1 MIDGWRLFDSIGASQ
16 FILESI
22 SYGRPV
28 EVSLVGAFDTEG
40 RGSRRDNELPLHRDG
55 DYSTDY
61 KDKID
66 YVCLFCVRA
75 GDATTLIDD
84 GSVVHEL
91 NLSENQGVIIDN
103 RACRHGRKG
112 TVGDRILLRIW
123 IEKQNPD

>member
-1 MIDGWRLFDSIGASQ
+1 MIDGWRLFDGIDASQ

-40 RGSRRDNELPLHRDG
+40 RGSRRDIELPLHRDG

-61 KDKID
+61 KGKID
-66 YVCLFCVRA
+66 YVCLFCVRS

-112 TVGDRILLRIW
+112 TVGDRILLRLW
-123 IEKQNPD
+123 IEKQDPD

>member
-1 MIDGWRLFDSIGASQ
+1 MIDGWRLFDGIDASQ

-40 RGSRRDNELPLHRDG
+40 RGSRRDIELPLHRDG
-55 DYSTDY
+55 DYSTVY

-66 YVCLFCVRA
+66 YVCLFCVRS

-84 GSVVHEL
+84 GSTVHEL

-112 TVGDRILLRIW
+112 TVGDRILLRLW
-123 IEKQNPD
+123 IEKQDPD

>member
-1 MIDGWRLFDSIGASQ
+1 MIDAWRLFDGIDANQ

-22 SYGRPV
+22 SYCRPV

-40 RGSRRDNELPLHRDG
+40 RGSRRDIELPLHRDG

-66 YVCLFCVRA
+66 YVCLFCVRP

-84 GSVVHEL
+84 GSVVH
-91 NLSENQGVIIDN
+91 
-103 RACRHGRKG
+103 
-112 TVGDRILLRIW
+112 
-123 IEKQNPD
+123 